1 MITSARDLILEFQ
14 RELNRK
20 GAALMV
26 DGVFGVNTARAASR
40 FQVAFNLTSL
50 LRPTKPST
58 PIAWARGELGQREV
72 AGPNDNPRIRWYH
85 SHSANIGSREHPDE
99 VAWCSSF
106 LNAAADETGFK
117 KTDNALARS
126 WATYGHDAGDK
137 VAEGDIVVLK
147 TPSSFHVTLA
157 SAPFDRTKAK
167 TFEGLGGNQANTV
180 KLSSFACSHIVA
192 CRKWEPKVG

>member
-1 MITSARDLILEFQ
+1 MITSTRDLVLELQ

-20 GAALMV
+20 GAALVV
-26 DGVFGVNTARAASR
+26 DGVFGFNTARACSR
-40 FQVAFNLTSL
+40 FQVAFQLTSL
-50 LRPTKPST
+50 LAPSKATT

-72 AGPNDNPRIRWYH
+72 SGPNDNPRIRWYH

-106 LNAAADETGFK
+106 LNAAADATGFK
-117 KTDNALARS
+117 KTDSALARS
-126 WATYGHDAGDK
+126 WVTYGNDAGDK

-157 SAPFDRTKAK
+157 NAPFDRTKAK
-167 TFEGLGGNQANTV
+167 TFEGLGGNQANAV
-180 KLSSFACSHIVA
+180 KISSFACAHIVA
-192 CRKWEPKVG
+192 CRKWVSKV